1 MFWRQ
6 GEGNTKII
14 WSVRNCLSLWKLVSY
29 PPLYLHKPHTP
40 NTHLLITEGL
50 GSKWILEWVL
60 SAQGSQDLKRHI
72 QQGTFGYI
80 SQRKW
85 PQQWEF
91 PTIRWLLIFNSFWLG
106 GSSFPPNTSLLS
118 HPCALGSTGAFQKAR
133 STRDLFLI
141 TAWERGTNRLRCLL
155 SMCFSSNVSTRICHL
170 WKPVSME
177 LAKKNESKF
186 GSP

>member
-29 PPLYLHKPHTP
+29 PPLYLHEPHTP

-60 SAQGSQDLKRHI
+60 SEQGSQDLKRHI

-118 HPCALGSTGAFQKAR
+118 HPCALGRVQGHFRRQGALETSSLQQPGKGAPIGSGVSFQCV
-133 STRDLFLI
+133 S
-141 TAWERGTNRLRCLL
+141 LL
-155 SMCFSSNVSTRICHL
+155 M
-170 WKPVSME
+170 
-177 LAKKNESKF
+177 
-186 GSP
+186 